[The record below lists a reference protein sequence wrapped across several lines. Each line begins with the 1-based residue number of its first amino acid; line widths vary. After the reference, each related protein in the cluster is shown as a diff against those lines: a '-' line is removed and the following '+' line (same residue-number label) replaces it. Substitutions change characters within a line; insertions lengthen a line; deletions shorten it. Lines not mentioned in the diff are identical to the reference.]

1 MTSTETTAS
10 KESEP
15 LNPQETPETT
25 SASKIHNENT
35 THAHKEIAP
44 MTSSIDTP
52 EDNRLWNEHANL
64 LASRGI
70 SREFALSHGLV
81 SIDLGNLKAQVAQGA
96 KNPFG
101 TLPLYKGATGILIP
115 YPNVAKDGSSRFR
128 VRSDN
133 TEVTIPGPIDGS
145 DIGETTVTIPRYICQ
160 SGVSV
165 IPYLPKE
172 VINLSGDTTKPL
184 FFVEAPLKA
193 LALTANGFPAIGL
206 GGVLAGATDKET
218 LSTLGELVLAKELDT
233 IKWAGRVVYVTFD
246 AGISDNPAVA
256 LGAARLALALQRKEA
271 DVRFVIVPYAHP
283 TDTDLDKGQV
293 YFQNDQGPD
302 DFLARNGA
310 AEFQLLVDA
319 ALPADPCARVALIAT
334 QSKREERSTRANQ
347 QEQAELTAK
356 LLSELVVQ
364 AMLQEGGPVLVDQVA
379 LAAKTSGLGRRSIV
393 DASKSFT
400 EQLSRRSSREAP
412 QWTQKLRRSPG
423 GGVMGSVYNAL
434 LVLQQDD
441 SIKAALGFD
450 ELSGEITWRSKA
462 PWMTKVLPFQPVQDE
477 DATRLASWLEAAYDI
492 RIQPHIAHAI
502 IDARAK
508 ELPYHLIREY
518 LAGIKWDGTE
528 RVAGKTGPGW
538 LTTHLGV
545 NDSPYIR
552 AVGRMFLIGAVA
564 RIRKPGCK
572 LDTVLVLEGDQGKK
586 KSTAI
591 ETIFGSSFFSDHLSD
606 ITTKDASSDLRGK
619 WVIEWAELD
628 NLSRSESSSVK
639 KYISRAT
646 DDYRPSYGRRNVR
659 VPRQCVFVGTTN
671 MDRYLKDETGNRRFW
686 PVTCLGDINIGLLK
700 ADRDALWAEAVALY
714 EANEKWWFDASDTEA
729 HEEAK
734 EEQSSRRVIDPWE
747 DTIFSALQPKTQ
759 RVVDAELNTVDV
771 VVQAPDSITTD
782 YIMCSVLNIL
792 IKDQTKA
799 TQMRVANI
807 LRSSGW
813 KRVQRRLDG
822 GMRTWVYLNPNS
834 KDGAT
839 PVTTP
844 PLEMGLSIDSE
855 VVTPEGMEI
864 AEITS
869 TLPLLSP
876 PVITSNESVYPLGEI
891 FLSSKISSQPSQS
904 QIGGD
909 SGDSGDKVV
918 NQGASGVTTSVTT
931 SSEEPKVV
939 TPTTSQ
945 EGWVKASFLD
955 MTVDEVEV
963 DGVPTPRLYV
973 EAQAEDG
980 RELSGFYAGAGRVD
994 LVAKFFQSNTTF
1006 KANAKAHQYSDGTGW
1021 IIVGLEPL

>member
-1 MTSTETTAS
+1 MTSTETTVS

-25 SASKIHNENT
+25 SASETHNENT
-35 THAHKEIAP
+35 THAHKEIEQV
-44 MTSSIDTP
+44 TSSINTP
-52 EDNRLWNEHANL
+52 EDNRLWTEHANL

-81 SIDLGNLKAQVAQGA
+81 SIDLGNLKSQVAQGA

-115 YPNVAKDGSSRFR
+115 YPNTAMDGSPRFR
-128 VRSDN
+128 VRSDK
-133 TEVTIPGPIDGS
+133 TEVTVPGLIDGS

-165 IPYLPKE
+165 IPYIPKE
-172 VINLSGDTTKPL
+172 VIALSGDTTKPL

-218 LSTLGELVLAKELDT
+218 LSTLGELALAKELDT

-302 DFLARNGA
+302 DFLARKGA

-319 ALPADPCARVALIAT
+319 ALPADPRVRVSLIAT
-334 QSKREERSTRANQ
+334 QSKREERSARANQ

-364 AMLQEGGPVLVDQVA
+364 AMLQEGGPVLVDQVT

-400 EQLSRRSSREAP
+400 EQLSRRAGSSAP
-412 QWTQKLRRSPG
+412 QWVQRLRRSPG
-423 GGVMGSVYNAL
+423 GGVLGSVANAL
-434 LVLQQDD
+434 LVLQYDE

-462 PWMTKVLPFQPVQDE
+462 PWMSKVRPFQPVQDE
-477 DATRLASWLEAAYDI
+477 DATLLVTWLDNTYDI
-492 RIQPHIAHAI
+492 RIPIPVAHSV

-508 ELPYHLIREY
+508 ELPYHLIRQY
-518 LAGIKWDGTE
+518 LAGIKHDGTE
-528 RVAGKTGPGW
+528 RVAGRTGPGW

-545 NDSPYIR
+545 EDSPYVR

-564 RIRKPGCK
+564 RIRQPGCK
-572 LDTVLVLEGDQGKK
+572 LDTVLILEGEQGKK
-586 KSTAI
+586 KSTAVA
-591 ETIFGSSFFSDHLSD
+591 TLFGPEFFSDHLSD

-628 NLSRSESSSVK
+628 NLSRSESSAVK
-639 KYISRAT
+639 KYVSRAT

-671 MDRYLKDETGNRRFW
+671 MDNYLKDETGNRRFW
-686 PVTCLGDINIGLLK
+686 PVTCLGDINIELLK

-714 EANEKWWFDASDTEA
+714 EANEKWWFDASDPVA
-729 HEEAK
+729 Q
-734 EEQSSRRVIDPWE
+734 EQARQEQAARRVADPWE
-747 DTIFSALQPKTQ
+747 GAICAALQPKKEKSMDDEMN
-759 RVVDAELNTVDV
+759 VIDVDV
-771 VVQAPDSITTD
+771 PAMMEVTVEYVMET
-782 YIMCSVLNIL
+782 IL
-792 IKDQTKA
+792 GILPSHQNRS
-799 TQMRVANI
+799 TQMRVGSI
-807 LRSSGW
+807 LRTLGWARARRRSSENW
-813 KRVQRRLDG
+813 TDRQYI
-822 GMRTWVYLNPNS
+822 YLNPDHH
-834 KDGAT
+834 KDGFRIYVPTFPTSSTSNSIST
-839 PVTTP
+839 PKEENNF
-844 PLEMGLSIDSE
+844 PLSE
-855 VVTPEGMEI
+855 V
-864 AEITS
+864 
-869 TLPLLSP
+869 LLLQHPLQGRDVKDGKDLA
-876 PVITSNESVYPLGEI
+876 G
-891 FLSSKISSQPSQS
+891 
-904 QIGGD
+904 
-909 SGDSGDKVV
+909 
-918 NQGASGVTTSVTT
+918 NQGALNVPTYVPT
-931 SSEEPKVV
+931 SSEEPKVGTLTEV
-939 TPTTSQ
+939 SPPPPQ
-945 EGWVKASFLD
+945 DGWVIATFQD

-994 LVAKFFQSNTTF
+994 LVAKFFQKNTYF
-1006 KANAKAHQYSDGTGW
+1006 KANVKSHQYSDGTGW
-1021 IIVGLEPL
+1021 VIVGLETL

>member
-1 MTSTETTAS
+1 MTSTETPAS
-10 KESEP
+10 
-15 LNPQETPETT
+15 ET
-25 SASKIHNENT
+25 HNENT
-35 THAHKEIAP
+35 THNGTEQVTHEHETHKEIEQV
-44 MTSSIDTP
+44 TSSINTP
-52 EDNRLWNEHANL
+52 EDNRLWTEHANL

-81 SIDLGNLKAQVAQGA
+81 SIDLGSLKAQVAQGA

-133 TEVTIPGPIDGS
+133 TEVTIPGLIDGS
-145 DIGETTVTIPRYICQ
+145 DIGETTATIPRYICQ

-172 VINLSGDTTKPL
+172 VTTLSGDTTKPL

-233 IKWAGRVVYVTFD
+233 IKWSGRVVYVTFD

-283 TDTDLDKGQV
+283 TDTDLDKGQI

-302 DFLARNGA
+302 DFLARKGV

-319 ALPADPCARVALIAT
+319 ALPADPCARIAMIT
-334 QSKREERSTRANQ
+334 TISNRTERTERANRVERS
-347 QEQAELTAK
+347 ELTAK

-379 LAAKTSGLGRRSIV
+379 VAAKTSGLGRRSIV

-400 EQLSRRSSREAP
+400 EQLARRAGSSAP
-412 QWTQKLRRSPG
+412 QWTQKLRRNPS
-423 GGVMGSVYNAL
+423 GGVLGSVSNAL
-434 LVLQQDD
+434 LVLQHDEN
-441 SIKAALGFD
+441 IRAALGFD
-450 ELSGEITWRSKA
+450 ELSEGTTWTSKA
-462 PWMTKVLPFQPVQDE
+462 PWMTKVRPFQPVQDE
-477 DATRLASWLEAAYDI
+477 DATRLVAWLDATHDI
-492 RIQPHIAHAI
+492 RIPIPTAHAI
-502 IDARAK
+502 IDARGK
-508 ELPYHLIREY
+508 ELPYHLIRQY
-518 LAGIKWDGTE
+518 LSSIKWDGTE

-538 LTTHLGV
+538 LSTYLGV
-545 NDSPYIR
+545 NDSPYVR
-552 AVGRMFLIGAVA
+552 AVGRLFLIGAVA
-564 RIRKPGCK
+564 RIRQPGCK

-591 ETIFGSSFFSDHLSD
+591 ETLFGSAFFSDHLSD

-686 PVTCLGDINIGLLK
+686 PVICLEDINIGLLK

-714 EANEKWWFDASDTEA
+714 EANEKWWFDASDSVEAEA
-729 HEEAK
+729 HAEAK
-734 EEQSSRRVIDPWE
+734 EEQASRRVIDPWE

-759 RVVDAELNTVDV
+759 RTVDSELNTVDV
-771 VVQAPDSITTD
+771 VVQAPDSITTSFLMD
-782 YIMCSVLNIL
+782 TVLNIL
-792 IKDQTKA
+792 PKDQTKA
-799 TQMRVANI
+799 TQMRVASI

-822 GMRTWVYLNPNS
+822 GMRMWVYLNPNS
-834 KDGAT
+834 VEGSSSG
-839 PVTTP
+839 TTP
-844 PLEMGLSIDSE
+844 SLEVGITLDSE
-855 VVTPEGMEI
+855 VVTQETQQIGD
-864 AEITS
+864 
-869 TLPLLSP
+869 LSP
-876 PVITSNESVYPLGEI
+876 RHHLGTTKVGSANSLGSILLPHSVSSI
-891 FLSSKISSQPSQS
+891 SLSTT

-918 NQGASGVTTSVTT
+918 NQGTSGVTTSGTT
-931 SSEEPKVV
+931 SSDEPEVV
-939 TPTTSQ
+939 Q
-945 EGWVKASFLD
+945 EDGWVIAAFRD
-955 MTVDEVEV
+955 MTMDEVEV

-994 LVAKFFQSNTTF
+994 LVAKFFQGNTTF
-1006 KANAKAHQYSDGTGW
+1006 KANVKSHQYSDGTGW
-1021 IIVGLEPL
+1021 IIVGLETL